1 MEKVIVFDLGGT
13 LMEYEGMP
21 LSWLAYYPKGL
32 AAVDTA
38 FALELTEEKIARS
51 VEVLKGYNPR
61 YFPRKEEIPPEKIFG
76 DAIRHWRKKPPVDQ
90 VIAQFFQGMEL
101 SPRIYEDTMP
111 ALSLLKGA
119 GYKIACL
126 TNLPSGMSDALFRE
140 GMQDLTEKLDYYL
153 SSELCGFRKPHPA
166 GLDRIAQEFD
176 VPVEGLLFAGDE
188 RLDMET
194 AENAGCP
201 FVRIARAKGA
211 ASWKGERLFAGVGEL
226 ASEIIKSLD
235 FTRLK

>member
-1 MEKVIVFDLGGT
+1 
-13 LMEYEGMP
+13 
-21 LSWLAYYPKGL
+21 
-32 AAVDTA
+32 
-38 FALELTEEKIARS
+38 
-51 VEVLKGYNPR
+51 
-61 YFPRKEEIPPEKIFG
+61 
-76 DAIRHWRKKPPVDQ
+76 
-90 VIAQFFQGMEL
+90 
-101 SPRIYEDTMP
+101 MP

-194 AENAGCP
+194 TENAGCL
-201 FVRIARAKGA
+201 FARIARRADA
-211 ASWKGERLFAGVGEL
+211 APWKGERLFAGVGEL
-226 ASEIIKSLD
+226 ASQIIKSLD